1 MFWHWRKHPRDGECL
16 TVFVLFCIHSPDCW
30 INQPGHCLCFALR
43 TPLIFQSSP
52 ISDIGGADS
61 SSSLKTPAVQ
71 GCETS
76 THAHRA
82 VNKALQTDSYMQASL
97 YNCGVCRHLHQYC
110 IAFILH
116 DLSNAHTLFS
126 LKEFT
131 TLKLRHLNTVR
142 GKKHGGCEHLD
153 GQISL
158 CADWRVLICCWQSL
172 LSYPTHPPPSSH
184 HSSVSLMLH
193 TFLQF
198 SPPHTWKKSSSFP
211 PCPWA

>member
-142 GKKHGGCEHLD
+142 GKKTWRLWAPRWADITLCRLKGVDMLLAVPPF
-153 GQISL
+153 IS
-158 CADWRVLICCWQSL
+158 
-172 LSYPTHPPPSSH
+172 Y
-184 HSSVSLMLH
+184 
-193 TFLQF
+193 
-198 SPPHTWKKSSSFP
+198 SSSTILPPLLCVTHAPHFP
-211 PCPWA
+211 AVFPSTHMEKKQ